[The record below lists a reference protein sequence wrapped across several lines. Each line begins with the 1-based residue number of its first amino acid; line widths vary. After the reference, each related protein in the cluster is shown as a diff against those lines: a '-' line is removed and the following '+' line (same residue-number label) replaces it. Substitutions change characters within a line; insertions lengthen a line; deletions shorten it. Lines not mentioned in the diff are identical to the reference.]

1 MVHKNYFVKINYKFN
16 RNNQTLLPINNKRI
30 KDSIVYKSLYELR
43 VKICYVK
50 LKKSDFK
57 ILLHI
62 EIEKTKVIDI
72 LEIVFNGHMNSLNVL
87 KCINK

>member
-1 MVHKNYFVKINYKFN
+1 M
-16 RNNQTLLPINNKRI
+16 
-30 KDSIVYKSLYELR
+30 
-43 VKICYVK
+43 
-50 LKKSDFK
+50 

-62 EIEKTKVIDI
+62 EIEKTKVVDI